1 VTVNLIETNITR
13 PIHPLW
19 YKEYSEWPRV
29 VLIRAMVKRAID
41 AFRGR
46 KVTSNKVTQ
55 IDKYWMAE
63 IDPESGE
70 FGKTIVRNFMRLL
83 PHELYQAK
91 LDFISQVQRE
101 SYPDDF
107 KAILDHKKPPR
118 KIFYKLKPHYE
129 AVNKVIRCTSRQK
142 QYLTYQEQDALVL
155 LPPEHYLTEV
165 LFREIHQY

>member
-1 VTVNLIETNITR
+1 
-13 PIHPLW
+13 
-19 YKEYSEWPRV
+19 
-29 VLIRAMVKRAID
+29 MV
-41 AFRGR
+41 
-46 KVTSNKVTQ
+46 
-55 IDKYWMAE
+55 E